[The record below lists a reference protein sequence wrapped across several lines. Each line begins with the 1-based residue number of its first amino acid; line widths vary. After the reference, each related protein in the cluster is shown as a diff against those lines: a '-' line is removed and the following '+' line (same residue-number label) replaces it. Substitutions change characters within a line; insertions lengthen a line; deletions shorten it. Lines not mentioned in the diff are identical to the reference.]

1 MLISLLKVTSY
12 LNQWKYFCFCF
23 NQLFHFP
30 PTGIPT
36 TFQYLI
42 TIMNLLDLMNVQCT
56 CPMSED
62 GRAVITALSQ
72 RNESLRTGH
81 RHSIF
86 TFFNQTGN
94 QNLLPIVILR
104 INLCSEECVW
114 PDGNPKN
121 PTVSNIGPLNFRKP
135 QTWKRNKTG
144 RRNSF
149 LLKRYHV

>member
-1 MLISLLKVTSY
+1 MVTDFISQLQNFSVCILLKHQKSHL
-12 LNQWKYFCFCF
+12 LNFIF
-23 NQLFHFP
+23 NLKVNILPQSVKGGVFFFFLGFNLLFHFP

-62 GRAVITALSQ
+62 GRVVITALSQ

-81 RHSIF
+81 GHSIF

-94 QNLLPIVILR
+94 QNL
-104 INLCSEECVW
+104 
-114 PDGNPKN
+114 
-121 PTVSNIGPLNFRKP
+121 
-135 QTWKRNKTG
+135 
-144 RRNSF
+144 
-149 LLKRYHV
+149 